1 MRSGR
6 SRCLAW
12 FFVLM
17 LVLSPILSAGPAGLV
32 SAQDDGAP
40 VEEGAPAEPVV
51 EEATETAT
59 PTETATEVTVDPPTE
74 TATTVVEAPAS
85 PTDVPATDVPATDVP
100 ATEPPA
106 TGTPTGTPVPD
117 DAAVDGAGA
126 SAGTATPV
134 VTTSQIA
141 VAVSC
146 LTDPETIRITNNGA
160 GSVVIRGLASLYDR
174 TAGEPFVV
182 NRTLKAGQTAIFQAG
197 HAAQ

>member
-1 MRSGR
+1 
-6 SRCLAW
+6 
-12 FFVLM
+12 M

-51 EEATETAT
+51 EEATETPTPVVDVPIDTPTAT